1 MNLRDLM
8 QDFTEKRTAYETLRD
23 SKADVAEQR
32 AAMEA
37 MRSAKEA
44 YDLEKENQSMVLD
57 NLSED
62 RSATSTTEDRGLTV
76 EEAEKAYTDVF
87 LKAVRGKSLNQNDL
101 NVFEKIKE
109 VRAVPTATPYLVS
122 TTDAAGGLI
131 VPKDVQTR
139 INEYKRQYH
148 FELQSL
154 VDVETVSAPTGLR
167 VFEKLAASTAFAN
180 IDEWGTIAEVAAPQF
195 EKKEYTLAQYAG
207 ILPIPRVLLQDTD
220 AALMDTIAKFIARK
234 TIITRNAKILAKIVA
249 TYSAPTAITGIDT
262 FKDILNVQLDAVF
275 ANNAQIVTNQDGF
288 NYLDK
293 LKDENG
299 NYLLQP
305 DVTSPTGKALLGKAV
320 VLVPDRELPST
331 GNGDTTDKTAPFY
344 IGDMKEAIKFFDRGV
359 YEITSTE
366 VGGAAFTRN
375 SLDIRVIDRFGVEA
389 WDTAAVIA
397 ANVIV
402 DPKTV

>member
-62 RSATSTTEDRGLTV
+62 RSATSTTEDRGLTA

-320 VLVPDRELPST
+320 VLVPNRELPST
-331 GNGDTTDKTAPFY
+331 GDGAATDKTAPFY

>member
-23 SKADVAEQR
+23 NKADVAEQR

-62 RSATSTTEDRGLTV
+62 RSATSTTEDRGLTA

-293 LKDENG
+293 LKDDKG

-320 VLVPDRELPST
+320 VLVPNRELPST
-331 GNGDTTDKTAPFY
+331 GDGDTTDKTAPFY

>member
-1 MNLRDLM
+1 
-8 QDFTEKRTAYETLRD
+8 
-23 SKADVAEQR
+23 
-32 AAMEA
+32 

-44 YDLEKENQSMVLD
+44 YDLEKENQAMVLD

-62 RSATSTTEDRGLTV
+62 RSATTTTTEDRGLSAD
-76 EEAEKAYTDVF
+76 EAEKAYTDVF

-109 VRAVPTATPYLVS
+109 VRAVPNASPYLIS
-122 TTDAAGGLI
+122 TTDADGGLI
-131 VPKDVQTR
+131 VPKDVQTK

-180 IDEWGTIAEVAAPQF
+180 IDEWGTIAEVASPQF

-220 AALMDTIAKFIARK
+220 AALMDTVAKFIARK
-234 TIITRNAKILAKIVA
+234 TIITRNAVILAKIVA
-249 TYSAPTAITGIDT
+249 TYSAPTAIAGIDT

-293 LKDENG
+293 LKDSNG
-299 NYLLQP
+299 NYLLQA

-320 VLVPDRELPST
+320 VLVPNRELPST
-331 GNGDTTDKTAPFY
+331 GDGTATDKTAPFY
-344 IGDMKEAIKFFDRGV
+344 IGDLKEAIKFFDRGV

-366 VGGAAFTRN
+366 VGGAAFNRN

-397 ANVIV
+397 GTVIV
-402 DPKTV
+402 DPKTVI